1 MAKSRFGR
9 GKGGRKGKG
18 KGRGKGKGHRGKG
31 TKEPPPEIEVPES
44 SQSSAAPSNVH
55 ADVNQPSASPLSSME
70 NRVGRSDGVGSVAM
84 PPVEG
89 VESDAL
95 DEASGLQSSS
105 PRAPNADAG
114 FADGVQTDLPMV
126 PVPPPESPCLDE
138 VPCPEVVPAGSCD
151 EIQLQPDY
159 PVAPA
164 SEPAGSDAEEPRPHD
179 AVVPG
184 DPVEPAGSDAV
195 EPPPHHP
202 VVPVAGAARGP
213 NVYTTPQAV
222 HPLLAPGSS
231 IHLNRHS
238 VVFHLVFGQRRLTGN
253 KSMRVQFNLSLAEII
268 AELF

>member
-1 MAKSRFGR
+1 
-9 GKGGRKGKG
+9 
-18 KGRGKGKGHRGKG
+18 
-31 TKEPPPEIEVPES
+31 
-44 SQSSAAPSNVH
+44 
-55 ADVNQPSASPLSSME
+55 ME

-105 PRAPNADAG
+105 SRAPNADAG
-114 FADGVQTDLPMV
+114 FADGVQTDLPMA

-159 PVAPA
+159 PVAPT

-195 EPPPHHP
+195 EPRPHDA
-202 VVPVAGAARGP
+202 VVPGDPVEPAGSEIKWQQLTRMDLTTFRATNLTNGPYLYMQWWWYHCQDSIEEPERQEQLGEFQREEKERCVEKKGVASKPSA
-213 NVYTTPQAV
+213 
-222 HPLLAPGSS
+222 
-231 IHLNRHS
+231 
-238 VVFHLVFGQRRLTGN
+238 
-253 KSMRVQFNLSLAEII
+253 
-268 AELF
+268 

>member
-1 MAKSRFGR
+1 M
-9 GKGGRKGKG
+9 
-18 KGRGKGKGHRGKG
+18 
-31 TKEPPPEIEVPES
+31 T
-44 SQSSAAPSNVH
+44 
-55 ADVNQPSASPLSSME
+55 
-70 NRVGRSDGVGSVAM
+70 
-84 PPVEG
+84 
-89 VESDAL
+89 
-95 DEASGLQSSS
+95 
-105 PRAPNADAG
+105 
-114 FADGVQTDLPMV
+114 
-126 PVPPPESPCLDE
+126 
-138 VPCPEVVPAGSCD
+138 
-151 EIQLQPDY
+151 QLFQ
-159 PVAPA
+159 V
-164 SEPAGSDAEEPRPHD
+164 EPAGSDAVEPRPHD

>member
-1 MAKSRFGR
+1 
-9 GKGGRKGKG
+9 
-18 KGRGKGKGHRGKG
+18 
-31 TKEPPPEIEVPES
+31 
-44 SQSSAAPSNVH
+44 
-55 ADVNQPSASPLSSME
+55 ME

-105 PRAPNADAG
+105 SRAPNADAG
-114 FADGVQTDLPMV
+114 FADGVQTDLPMA

-159 PVAPA
+159 PVAPT
-164 SEPAGSDAEEPRPHD
+164 SEPAGSDAEEPRPHDAVVPGEPVEPAGSAAVEPRPHD